1 MNFDLG
7 QMQAALSQF
16 KRQYEEMRGKM
27 AQISEEATAGAGMVW
42 VRINGEKQVQEVR
55 LDPEVVKSD
64 PDMLPELIRAAI
76 NDAGRRVDARLQQ
89 EFRSTLGGALGGLPF
104 PGLF

>member
-1 MNFDLG
+1 MSFDLG

-27 AQISEEATAGAGMVW
+27 AQVSEEATAGAGMVW
-42 VRINGEKQVQEVR
+42 VRVNGEKLVLEIK
-55 LDPEVVKSD
+55 LDPEVVKND
-64 PDMLPELIRAAI
+64 PDMLPELIRAAV
-76 NDAGRRVDARLQQ
+76 NEAGRRIDARLQQ
-89 EFRSTLGGALGGLPF
+89 EVRSTMGGALGGLPF